1 LPTNPPGT
9 DDDDEEEDN
18 TEMAAVKDT
27 SIKHTPKGHTY
38 THT

>member
-1 LPTNPPGT
+1 LPTYPPGT
-9 DDDDEEEDN
+9 DDEEEEDN

-27 SIKHTPKGHTY
+27 SIKHTPKAHTY